1 MNRTEMRVF
10 YIPDAASLETV
21 GLGSLRE
28 YFPDLRTIQLLLK
41 PLCSPSLRSTLALT
55 LYSMRNK
62 EKAYVLFLRHQQ

>member
-1 MNRTEMRVF
+1 MRVSRAF
-10 YIPDAASLETV
+10 YIPDAVSLETV

-28 YFPDLRTIQLLLK
+28 YFPDLRTKQLLLK
-41 PLCSPSLRSTLALT
+41 PLCSPSSRSTLALT